1 MSAEHVN
8 TTSTKNRNAGGA
20 PVGNQNHL
28 THGVFKLEAE
38 RKRGQIDRRTSP
50 YRLMKKLERS
60 VESNFTESRKKWHRK
75 SIARGQ
81 HYVELVDEHVLTL
94 KYVIR
99 KGRVTRLLSCSCG
112 CRFRSTMP
120 LRLSAICMRKTSRS
134 IWRGATHWREQAM
147 KFIRLTS
154 ARLRRDNGR

>member
-60 VESNFTESRKKWHRK
+60 VESNFTESRKKWHRS

-81 HYVELVDEHVLTL
+81 YYVKLVHEHVLTL
-94 KYVIR
+94 KHVTR
-99 KGRVTRLLSCSCG
+99 KGRVHPAVELL
-112 CRFRSTMP
+112 
-120 LRLSAICMRKTSRS
+120 LRLSLSVD
-134 IWRGATHWREQAM
+134 GAFEALGNLHE
-147 KFIRLTS
+147 KDKPVDL
-154 ARLRRDNGR
+154 ARRYALEGNKR